1 MAARKEVVDVWK
13 RRLEKGVLI
22 AQIFSLVAIP
32 IVLAAVGYWVQRT
45 LQNQQIE
52 RDYVNLAVSML
63 KSNVKDDTPPELKAW
78 AVRLLNKNSP
88 VPLDQEE
95 VAVLVRRGLGSVR
108 DEAYLDSAVRLISNQ
123 LMLEQMGRTT
133 RPEKPGIPI
142 KSLEHLDKPG
152 IPVSPR

>member
-13 RRLEKGVLI
+13 LRLEKGALI

-32 IVLAAVGYWVQRT
+32 IVLAAVGYLVQRT

-95 VAVLVRRGLGSVR
+95 VAVLVQRGLGSAR
-108 DEAYLDSAVRLISNQ
+108 TDAYLDSAIRLISNQ
-123 LMLEQMGRTT
+123 LMLEQLDRAK
-133 RPEKPGIPI
+133 PSEKPGIPI
-142 KSLEHLDKPG
+142 RPLESVDKPG
-152 IPVSPR
+152 IPISPR